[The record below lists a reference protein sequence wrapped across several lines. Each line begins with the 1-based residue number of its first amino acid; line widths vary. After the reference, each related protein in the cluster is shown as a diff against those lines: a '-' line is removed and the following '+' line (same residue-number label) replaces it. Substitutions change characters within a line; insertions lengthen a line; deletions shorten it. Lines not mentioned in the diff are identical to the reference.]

1 MEEVKSLIWVISDL
15 LTPWQNLREEVAMGV
30 DDDEEGTQQ
39 PKKVQDYGI
48 EIDFDALDDE
58 ERDVSMGLEGWL
70 CQV

>member
-1 MEEVKSLIWVISDL
+1 
-15 LTPWQNLREEVAMGV
+15 MGV

-58 ERDVSMGLEGWL
+58 ERDVSMGLEG
-70 CQV
+70 